1 VPGIL
6 TGSAYGN
13 GPRTLEVPG
22 IPVRPANRRAWH
34 PLGKGVERRVA
45 NPKFEWAVYADATC
59 AGLSV
64 LIPLPLVDLVFETVF
79 RRRIPGKIAKVRDAE
94 VGPVTR
100 VQLAR
105 PVNEALS
112 RSGCLAVPF
121 MVVRYILRRLW
132 RKIIYI
138 FAVKD
143 ATTALTEYWHR
154 AFLID
159 HMVCAGH
166 LAPDV
171 DTGLAVRVYRHV
183 LQEIDP
189 SPLTGLARQTVA
201 NSRHVLRLLVRARR
215 LGAAEVTKSF
225 GEVFSSHWKVASAS
239 LVATAQRYNARYA
252 AEVEL
257 KERKS

>member
-1 VPGIL
+1 
-6 TGSAYGN
+6 
-13 GPRTLEVPG
+13 
-22 IPVRPANRRAWH
+22 
-34 PLGKGVERRVA
+34 
-45 NPKFEWAVYADATC
+45 
-59 AGLSV
+59 
-64 LIPLPLVDLVFETVF
+64 
-79 RRRIPGKIAKVRDAE
+79 
-94 VGPVTR
+94 
-100 VQLAR
+100 
-105 PVNEALS
+105 
-112 RSGCLAVPF
+112 

-159 HMVCAGH
+159 HMVRAGH

-201 NSRHVLRLLVRARR
+201 NSRHVLRLLIRARR

>member
-1 VPGIL
+1 M
-6 TGSAYGN
+6 
-13 GPRTLEVPG
+13 
-22 IPVRPANRRAWH
+22 ANS
-34 PLGKGVERRVA
+34 
-45 NPKFEWAVYADATC
+45 KFEWAVYADATC

-64 LIPLPLVDLVFETVF
+64 LIPLPLVDLVFETIF

-105 PVNEALS
+105 SVNEALS

-159 HMVCAGH
+159 HMVRVGH
-166 LAPDV
+166 LAPGV
-171 DTGLAVRVYRHV
+171 DTGLAVRVFRQV

-189 SPLTGLARQTVA
+189 SPLTGLARQMVA
-201 NSRHVLRLLVRARR
+201 NARHVLRLMVRARR
-215 LGAAEVTKSF
+215 LGAAEVTKSI
-225 GEVFSSHWKVASAS
+225 GEVFSSHWKVASES
-239 LVATAQRYNARYA
+239 LVTTSQRYNARYA

-257 KERKS
+257 KKR